1 MHSRLNRWTACS
13 KFVFNSIRFLE
24 WNDKVQDDVKE
35 KCCWKIKRIFKNSKQ
50 KFIQTLWSTCLH
62 KSCRYLIS
70 TVSTYSSWTIM
81 RMKMQTWRKIFD
93 QLSKISF
100 AKKRH
105 ALNKYARAQMKN
117 LVVKKREATLP
128 HRIQH
133 VRHRASSI
141 TTDSKMASRS
151 TGQSSDH
158 HRITEKEKRGREKKE
173 RSLRH
178 LWQKDDG
185 IETEELAVRKK
196 IDRSRSRFGR
206 EDGSTSPSDPASRM
220 VAHASMAAFL
230 SFLSFLFFF
239 FFPPFS
245 LPRNSPRPTL
255 SRTARGPSILS

>member
-62 KSCRYLIS
+62 KLIYLRLM
-70 TVSTYSSWTIM
+70 Y
-81 RMKMQTWRKIFD
+81 KIFSQISHLYSFNVF
-93 QLSKISF
+93 QLNYNENENANPK
-100 AKKRH
+100 
-105 ALNKYARAQMKN
+105 KN
-117 LVVKKREATLP
+117 LRSTIKNFIREKEACFKQICKSANEKSRREKREATLP

-158 HRITEKEKRGREKKE
+158 HRITEKEKRGREKK
-173 RSLRH
+173 
-178 LWQKDDG
+178 
-185 IETEELAVRKK
+185 
-196 IDRSRSRFGR
+196 
-206 EDGSTSPSDPASRM
+206 
-220 VAHASMAAFL
+220 
-230 SFLSFLFFF
+230 
-239 FFPPFS
+239 
-245 LPRNSPRPTL
+245 
-255 SRTARGPSILS
+255 